1 MPPPLPYLRCPKCQ
15 HAPLPL
21 DQALPAAC
29 PACGL
34 VLAKFGAPPPPRA
47 AAPDEEP
54 DEESPTRRWREQL
67 VASITHIPARVDPI
81 SFWARAALLLLFAV
95 WGVRLIAMDF
105 RTGELGE
112 SFLHGPL
119 LVFHEAGHMIF
130 MILGEFIMIA
140 GGTLGQLIM
149 PAILCGALL
158 LKNRDAFGAAIGL
171 WLFGVSLL
179 DVAPYAYDALHPQL
193 TLLGGHTGEQG
204 GHDWIFMLGKLGL
217 LQRAQGIGWLIHKL
231 GALVVLLSIY
241 WAGWQLWQQRK
252 RMADHTVLDE
262 DG

>member
-1 MPPPLPYLRCPKCQ
+1 MPPSVPYLRCPKCHHQ
-15 HAPLPL
+15 PLPA
-21 DQALPAAC
+21 DQSLPATC
-29 PACGL
+29 PGCGL
-34 VLAKFGAPPPPRA
+34 VLAKFGAAPPPRIMS
-47 AAPDEEP
+47 DEDS
-54 DEESPTRRWREQL
+54 DEASPVSHWRTQL
-67 VASITHIPARVDPI
+67 VAAVTHVPAKVDPTR
-81 SFWARAALLLLFAV
+81 FWIRVVLLAGFAF
-95 WGVRLIAMDF
+95 WGMRLIALDV
-105 RTGELGE
+105 RSGELGE

-179 DVAPYAYDALHPQL
+179 DIAPYAYDALHPQL

-204 GHDWIFMLGKLGL
+204 GHDWMFLLGKLGL
-217 LQRAQGIGWLIHKL
+217 IQRAQGIGWLIHKL
-231 GALVVLLSIY
+231 GALVILLSMY
-241 WAGWQLWQQRK
+241 WAGWQLWQQR
-252 RMADHTVLDE
+252 RRLATHAVLE
-262 DG
+262 EES